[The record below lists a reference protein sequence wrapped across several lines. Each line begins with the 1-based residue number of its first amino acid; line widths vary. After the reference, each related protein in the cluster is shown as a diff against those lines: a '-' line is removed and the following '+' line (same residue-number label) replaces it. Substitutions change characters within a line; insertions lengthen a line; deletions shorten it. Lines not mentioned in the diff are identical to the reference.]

1 MNIIKPFMLENG
13 LIRGSFISAD
23 GAIEQ
28 MLENH
33 NYPTVVR
40 RYLAQVAVLAL
51 ALSAGIKYD
60 GVFSL
65 QIKGNGPIST
75 LFCDVTTDY
84 KIRGYAVYDNERL
97 TGDLS
102 DLNEAIGT
110 GQMLFS
116 VAQIGQEPYQGVVAL
131 TGHTLTDTVK
141 DYFKL
146 SEQINTD
153 IVLRQQG
160 EATRLIMIQQMPTL
174 GGDTKEGAIDAE
186 KQADI
191 WETACVLLESVKDI
205 ELFSDKLKPDEILFR
220 LFHAN
225 ELTIFP
231 DNLPSFE
238 CRCYRDKMY
247 GFLKRLTPAER
258 ETLYQDGKITAGCQ
272 FCNEQYIFV
281 REDFE

>member
-1 MNIIKPFMLENG
+1 MDIIKPFMLENG

-23 GAIEQ
+23 SAVSY
-28 MLENH
+28 MMENH
-33 NYPTVVR
+33 DYPTVVKQ
-40 RYLAQVAVLAL
+40 YLAQTAVLAL

-75 LFCDVTTDY
+75 LFCDVTTDC
-84 KIRGYAVYDNERL
+84 KIRGYAVYDAERL

-102 DLNEAIGT
+102 CLSDAIGT

-131 TGHTLTDTVK
+131 SGETLSDTVRA
-141 DYFKL
+141 YFDL
-146 SEQINTD
+146 SEQIKTD
-153 IVLRQQG
+153 IVLRQNKS
-160 EATRLIMIQQMPTL
+160 ETRLIMIQQMPEKS
-174 GGDTKEGAIDAE
+174 DVEPE

-191 WETACVLLESVKDI
+191 WETAGVLLHSVKDI
-205 ELFSDKLKPDEILFR
+205 ELFFDKLTPDEILFR

-225 ELTIFP
+225 ELTVFP
-231 DNLPSFE
+231 DTIPSFE
-238 CRCYRDKMY
+238 CRCYRDKML
-247 GFLKRLTPAER
+247 GFLKRLNPAER

-272 FCNEQYIFV
+272 FCNEQYVFV

>member
-1 MNIIKPFMLENG
+1 MNIIKPFMLEDG
-13 LIRGSFISAD
+13 LFRGSFIAAD
-23 GAIEQ
+23 DAISK
-28 MLENH
+28 MMENH
-33 NYPTVVR
+33 NYPPIVQS
-40 RYLAQVAVLAL
+40 YLTQVALLAI

-102 DLNEAIGT
+102 NMNDAIGH

-131 TGHTLTDTVK
+131 TGNNLTDTVK
-141 DYFKL
+141 EYFKL
-146 SEQINTD
+146 SEQIATD
-153 IVLRQQG
+153 IVLRQNKK
-160 EATRLIMIQQMPTL
+160 EARLIILQQMPDKQ
-174 GGDTKEGAIDAE
+174 GVSAE
-186 KQADI
+186 EKADL
-191 WETACVLLESVKDI
+191 WETVSVLLNSVKDI
-205 ELFSDKLKPDEILFR
+205 ELFSDKLTPDEILFR

-225 ELTIFP
+225 GITVFP
-231 DNLPSFE
+231 DNIPSFE
-238 CRCYRDKMY
+238 CRCYRDKMFN
-247 GFLKRLTPAER
+247 FLKKLPEAER
-258 ETLYQDGKITAGCQ
+258 EELYQDGKITAGCQ
-272 FCNEQYIFV
+272 FCNEQYIFT

>member
-33 NYPTVVR
+33 NYPVVVR
-40 RYLAQVAVLAL
+40 RYLSQVAVLAL

-84 KIRGYAVYDNERL
+84 KIRGYAVYDEERL

-102 DLNEAIGT
+102 DLNDAVGT

-131 TGHTLTDTVK
+131 TGHTLVDTVK

-160 EATRLIMIQQMPTL
+160 NETRLIMIQQMPQ
-174 GGDTKEGAIDAE
+174 KEDIEPE

-191 WETACVLLESVKDI
+191 WETACVLLGSVKDI
-205 ELFSDKLKPDEILFR
+205 ELFSDKLTPDEILFR

-247 GFLKRLTPAER
+247 GFLKRLSPAER

-272 FCNEQYIFV
+272 FCNEQYVFV

>member
-1 MNIIKPFMLENG
+1 MNIIKPFMLEDG
-13 LIRGSFISAD
+13 LFRGSFIAAD
-23 GAIEQ
+23 DAISK
-28 MLENH
+28 MMENH
-33 NYPTVVR
+33 NYPPIIQS
-40 RYLAQVAVLAL
+40 YLTQVALLAV

-102 DLNEAIGT
+102 NMNDAIGH

-131 TGHTLTDTVK
+131 TGNSLTDTVK
-141 DYFKL
+141 EYFKL
-146 SEQINTD
+146 SEQIATD
-153 IVLRQQG
+153 IVLRQNKT
-160 EATRLIMIQQMPTL
+160 EARLIILQQMPDKQ
-174 GGDTKEGAIDAE
+174 GVSAE
-186 KQADI
+186 EKADL
-191 WETACVLLESVKDI
+191 WETVSVLLNSVKDI
-205 ELFSDKLKPDEILFR
+205 ELFSDKLTPDEILFR

-225 ELTIFP
+225 GITVFP
-231 DNLPSFE
+231 DNIPSFE
-238 CRCYRDKMY
+238 CRCYRDKMFN
-247 GFLKRLTPAER
+247 FLKKLPASER
-258 ETLYQDGKITAGCQ
+258 EELYQDGKITAGCQ
-272 FCNEQYIFV
+272 FCNEQYIFT